1 MQSPMIASNGKRKK
15 SIVDK
20 YFVPR
25 NTQGAQPSMKSVLAR
40 KKSYLESRYGSWE
53 IVL

>member
-1 MQSPMIASNGKRKK
+1 MQSPMTASNGKRTKK

-25 NTQGAQPSMKSVLAR
+25 NTQGVQPSMRSVLAG
-40 KKSYLESRYGSWE
+40 KKT
-53 IVL
+53 I